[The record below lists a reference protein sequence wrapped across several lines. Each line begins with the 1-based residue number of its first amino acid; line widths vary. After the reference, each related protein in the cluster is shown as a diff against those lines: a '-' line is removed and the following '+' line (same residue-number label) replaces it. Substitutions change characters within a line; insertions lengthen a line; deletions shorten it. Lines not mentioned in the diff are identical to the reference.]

1 MEKKPNVFPKQ
12 ESTVPQTEEQRIA
25 KFEAEKK
32 QVTNYIYEQSKTPPP
47 TQNEAPE
54 NYNVNGHANAV
65 EMMRNR
71 TQQQLNNVEQ
81 GSMVQ
86 DPSLAEKQT
95 GRVVTQNSTTIKED
109 DQAKIRDEQI
119 KLRDEQMRIN
129 EENIQRYQQQANFAS
144 ARNNNNP
151 DTNTGLYTPNEPYN
165 MNENVQGAPNNY
177 NNNNNNNSYVPPT
190 PPSQPPVNNT
200 MDYGQNPSNINPYIF
215 ELSQPNYN
223 APFDVI
229 PLPSKGKLYR
239 NKKANIRL
247 SYMTT
252 ADENILTSPNLL
264 ESGEF
269 LEILINRKILEPDL
283 RYKDLTVGDRNAIM
297 IWLRATGYGEMY
309 PVTILD
315 ELNQPF
321 DTEINLNELKN
332 IELGAE
338 PDEDGHFDF
347 KLPISKMDIKFKVL
361 TVGDVDDIETMVEK
375 DKTNNSPLNST
386 ATYKMERQLV
396 EVNGNRD
403 KLYLRD
409 FANSMRIAD
418 ARALNE
424 YIEKIE
430 SGIDLNIEVTTP
442 GGGSIATF
450 LPLNVSFFWPNFR
463 L

>member
-1 MEKKPNVFPKQ
+1 MDKKPNVFPKQ
-12 ESTVPQTEEQRIA
+12 DTQTSIPLTEEQRVA
-25 KFEAEKK
+25 QFEAEKK
-32 QVTNYIYEQSKTPPP
+32 TVTNYIYEQSKTPPP
-47 TQNEAPE
+47 SQNEAPE

-71 TQQQLNNVEQ
+71 TQQQLTQIEQ
-81 GSMVQ
+81 VGMVQ
-86 DPSLAEKQT
+86 DYSLAEKQT
-95 GRVVTQNSTTIKED
+95 ARVVTQNSTQNKNE
-109 DQAKIRDEQI
+109 EQM
-119 KLRDEQMRIN
+119 KLRDEQIRIN
-129 EENIQRYQQQANFAS
+129 NENIQRYQQQANQAS
-144 ARNNNNP
+144 ARNNQNP
-151 DTNTGLYTPNEPYN
+151 ETQNGLYTPNPTYN
-165 MNENVQGAPNNY
+165 MNENVQGATNNF
-177 NNNNNNNSYVPPT
+177 NNNYVPPT

-200 MDYGQNPSNINPYIF
+200 MEYGQNPSNINPYIL

-239 NKKANIRL
+239 NKKANIKL
-247 SYMTT
+247 AYMTT

-269 LEILINRKILEPDL
+269 LEIIINRKILEPDL

-297 IWLRATGYGEMY
+297 IWLRATAYGEMY
-309 PVTILD
+309 PVTLLD
-315 ELNQPF
+315 EINEPF

-338 PDEDGHFDF
+338 PDVEGFFDF
-347 KLPISKMDIKFKVL
+347 KLPVTKLDIKFKML
-361 TVGDVDDIETMVEK
+361 TVGEIEQLEEMVEN
-375 DKTNNSPLNST
+375 DKKNNIPVNNGST
-386 ATYKMERQLV
+386 YRMEKQLV
-396 EVNGNRD
+396 EVNGRRD
-403 KLYLRD
+403 RAYIKD

-418 ARALNE
+418 AKALND

-463 L
+463 V

>member
-1 MEKKPNVFPKQ
+1 MDKKPNVFPKK
-12 ESTVPQTEEQRIA
+12 ETTTSVPLTEEQRIA
-25 KFEAEKK
+25 QFEAEKK
-32 QVTNYIYEQSKTPPP
+32 TVTNYIYEQSKTPPP
-47 TQNEAPE
+47 SYDETPE

-71 TQQQLNNVEQ
+71 TQQQLNQVETA
-81 GSMVQ
+81 GMVQ
-86 DPSLAEKQT
+86 DPRLAEKQT
-95 GRVVTQNSTTIKED
+95 TRVVTQNSTTNQNKNDEQIRL
-109 DQAKIRDEQI
+109 RDEQI
-119 KLRDEQMRIN
+119 RKN
-129 EENIQRYQQQANFAS
+129 EENIQRYQQQANQAS
-144 ARNNNNP
+144 ARNNQNP
-151 DTNTGLYTPNEPYN
+151 ETKNGLYTPNETYN

-177 NNNNNNNSYVPPT
+177 NNNYVPPT
-190 PPSQPPVNNT
+190 PPANPPVNNV
-200 MDYGQNPSNINPYIF
+200 MDYGQNPSNINPYII

-247 SYMTT
+247 AYMTT

-269 LEILINRKILEPDL
+269 LEIIINRKILEPDL

-297 IWLRATGYGEMY
+297 LWLRATAYGEMY
-309 PVTILD
+309 PVTLLD
-315 ELNQPF
+315 EMNEPF
-321 DTEINLNELKN
+321 DTEINLNELKT

-338 PDEDGHFDF
+338 PDEEGYFDF
-347 KLPISKMDIKFKVL
+347 KLPVTKLDIKFKIL
-361 TVGDVDDIETMVEK
+361 TIDEIEKIEMMIEDDKKNNVPVNNASTYRMEK
-375 DKTNNSPLNST
+375 
-386 ATYKMERQLV
+386 QLV
-396 EVNGNRD
+396 EVNGKRD
-403 KLYLRD
+403 KAYLRD
-409 FANSMRIAD
+409 FSNSMRIAD
-418 ARALNE
+418 AKALND

-463 L
+463 V

>member
-1 MEKKPNVFPKQ
+1 MEKKPNVFPKP
-12 ESTVPQTEEQRIA
+12 ETTTSSLPLSEEQRISQ
-25 KFEAEKK
+25 FEAEKK
-32 QVTNYIYEQSKTPPP
+32 QVTNYIYEQAKTPPP
-47 TQNEAPE
+47 LQNEAPE
-54 NYNVNGHANAV
+54 NYNVGGHTNAV
-65 EMMRNR
+65 EMMKMR
-71 TQQQLNNVEQ
+71 TQQQLSQIEQ
-81 GSMVQ
+81 AGIVQ
-86 DPSLAEKQT
+86 EPRLAEKQT
-95 GRVVTQNSTTIKED
+95 TRVVTQNSTTNPSQNKNE
-109 DQAKIRDEQI
+109 ELM

-129 EENIQRYQQQANFAS
+129 EENILRYQQQANQAS
-144 ARNNNNP
+144 ARNNQNP
-151 DTNTGLYTPNEPYN
+151 ETQNGLYTPNETYN

-177 NNNNNNNSYVPPT
+177 NNNYAPPT

-200 MDYGQNPSNINPYIF
+200 MDYGQNPSNINPYIL

-239 NKKANIRL
+239 NKKANIKL
-247 SYMTT
+247 AYMTT

-269 LEILINRKILEPDL
+269 LEIIINRKMLEPDL

-297 IWLRATGYGEMY
+297 IWLRATAYGEMY
-309 PVTILD
+309 PVTLLD
-315 ELNQPF
+315 ENNEPF
-321 DTEINLNELKN
+321 ETEINLNELKN

-338 PDEDGHFDF
+338 PNEEGYFDF
-347 KLPISKMDIKFKVL
+347 KLPLTKLDVKFRML
-361 TVGDVDDIETMVEK
+361 AVGDIDMLEEMVEK
-375 DKTNNSPLNST
+375 DKNNNLPVNNAST
-386 ATYKMERQLV
+386 YRMERQLV
-396 EVNGNRD
+396 EVNGSRD
-403 KLYLRD
+403 RAYIRD

-418 ARALNE
+418 AKALND

>member
-1 MEKKPNVFPKQ
+1 MDKKPQVFPKQ
-12 ESTVPQTEEQRIA
+12 ETTVPQTEEQRIA

-47 TQNEAPE
+47 SQNEAPE

-71 TQQQLNNVEQ
+71 TQQQLSNVEQ

-86 DPSLAEKQT
+86 DQSLAEKQT
-95 GRVVTQNSTTIKED
+95 NRIVTQNSTNKES
-109 DQAKIRDEQI
+109 EQI
-119 KLRDEQMRIN
+119 RARDEQMRIN
-129 EENIQRYQQQANFAS
+129 EENIQRYQQQANLAS
-144 ARNNNNP
+144 ARNNQNP
-151 DTNTGLYTPNEPYN
+151 DTNTGLYTPNETYN
-165 MNENVQGAPNNY
+165 MNENVQGAQ
-177 NNNNNNNSYVPPT
+177 NNNNFNYVPPT
-190 PPSQPPVNNT
+190 PPSKPPVNNT
-200 MDYGQNPSNINPYIF
+200 MDYGQNPSNINPYIY

-247 SYMTT
+247 AYMTT

-338 PDEDGHFDF
+338 PNEDGYFDF
-347 KLPISKMDIKFKVL
+347 KLPISKMEIKFRML

-375 DKTNNSPLNST
+375 DKANNSPLNST
-386 ATYKMERQLV
+386 STYKMEKQLV

-403 KLYLRD
+403 KSYVRD